1 MPQKNRGNDSDKIAE
16 KAEEIYFRLVGSMR
30 GRYPINT
37 INLYIIFACYIMYKY
52 KKSDYKG
59 LLLYDLIFTTDLG
72 IDPSVLMAIYNSYN
86 KDVFEQSMMPLTT
99 CNDDR
104 VFVEIIEKYAIK
116 GYGQV
121 YRSAGDY
128 STPEP
133 VVLLAERLLKIQKEE
148 NVADVCS
155 GNGDFLCHALRKH
168 PFAHYSGYEIN
179 MLSVAISKIRA
190 DIIGHKLRIEPGDAL
205 LNLGQ
210 TSAQYD
216 KIFCNYPFSMRTFG
230 DMQIGNKYNHLAK
243 NNRCDW
249 LFNTLVCEH
258 LAENGK
264 AVTVSTI
271 GSLWNMLDR
280 EARKYFIDNG
290 LIESII
296 FLPAG
301 VYRPYTEIE
310 TAIIVFSKNNS
321 SVRFVNA
328 SNYRGLINEREENDE
343 HRRLMNYEIDKIIAL
358 LHEDVDGISFSVDND
373 AIRDANYDL
382 SIKPYYSDLPKYE
395 NGVKISEVADILRGI
410 IINSRMISEDS
421 GNDCVV
427 RLSDIQG
434 AIVPEKLSFAK
445 DGVIE
450 KGLTLEDGDIIISR
464 TLNPIKV
471 AIFTGN
477 KNKVYPCGNLFV
489 VRLRNTDTLDPYYL
503 LSFLLSEEGQKALE
517 FAATGTTLKVI
528 GANSLGNTVFPMV
541 GMKRQKEISEKI
553 KAALMEV
560 NTYEYKLMKAKDK
573 IRGAFYEGGEG

>member
-1 MPQKNRGNDSDKIAE
+1 MPQKNRENGSDNMVEQAS
-16 KAEEIYFRLVGSMR
+16 EIYYRLVNSMR

-37 INLYIIFACYIMYKY
+37 INLFVIFACYIMYKY

-86 KDVFEQSMMPLTT
+86 KDAFEQSMMILSI

-104 VFVEIIEKYAIK
+104 IFIEIIEKYAIK
-116 GYGQV
+116 DYGQN
-121 YRSAGDY
+121 YRSSGEH

-133 VVLLAERLLKIQKEE
+133 IVLLAERLLKIKKEE
-148 NVADVCS
+148 SVVDICS
-155 GNGDFLCHALRKH
+155 GNGDFLCHALRKC
-168 PFAHYSGYEIN
+168 PAAHYSGYEIN

-190 DIIGHKLRIEPGDAL
+190 DINGYQLKIEPGDVL
-205 LNLGQ
+205 LNLSQ
-210 TSAQYD
+210 TSTQYD
-216 KIFCNYPFSMRTFG
+216 KIFCNYPFHIRIFG
-230 DMQIGNKYNHLAK
+230 DMQMNNKYDHLAK
-243 NNRCDW
+243 NNKCDW

-271 GSLWNMLDR
+271 GSLWNMMDR
-280 EARKYFIDNG
+280 DARKFFIDNG

-301 VYRPYTEIE
+301 VYRFTGIE
-310 TAIIVFSKNNS
+310 TAIIVFSKNFS
-321 SVRFVNA
+321 CVRFVNA
-328 SNYRGLINEREENDE
+328 SNYRGLMNEHEENDE
-343 HRRLMNYEIDKIIAL
+343 HHRLMNYEIDKIIAL
-358 LHEDVDGISFSVDND
+358 LHEDVDGISFSVDNNT
-373 AIRDANYDL
+373 IRDADYNL

-395 NGVKISEVADILRGI
+395 NGVKISEVADILRGV
-410 IINSRMISEDS
+410 IINSKMISEES

-445 DGVIE
+445 DGAIE
-450 KGLTLEDGDIIISR
+450 KGLTLEDGDLIISR

-489 VRLRNTDTLDPYYL
+489 VRLRDTDTLDPYYL
-503 LSFLLSEEGQKALE
+503 LSYLLSEEGQKALE

-541 GMKRQKEISEKI
+541 GMKRQQEISEKL

-560 NTYEYKLMKAKDK
+560 KTYEYKLMKAKDK
-573 IRGAFYEGGEG
+573 IRGAFYEGGEE

>member
-1 MPQKNRGNDSDKIAE
+1 MPRSKKDNSSDEITEQAG
-16 KAEEIYFRLVGSMR
+16 EIYFRLVNSMR
-30 GRYPINT
+30 GKYQIDT
-37 INLYIIFACYIMYKY
+37 INLFIIFACYIIYKY
-52 KKSDYKG
+52 KKSEYKG
-59 LLLYDLIFTTDLG
+59 LLLYDLIFTTDLD
-72 IDPSVLMAIYNSYN
+72 IDQSVLMAIYNAYN
-86 KDVFEQSMMPLTT
+86 KDAFEQSMTILTT

-116 GYGQV
+116 GYGQN
-121 YRSAGDY
+121 YRRSGEH

-133 VVLLAERLLKIQKEE
+133 IIILAERLLKIQKEE
-148 NVADVCS
+148 SVADVCS
-155 GNGDFLCHALRKH
+155 GNGDFLCHTLGKH
-168 PFAHYSGYEIN
+168 PTAQYSGYEIN

-190 DIIGHKLRIEPGDAL
+190 DIQGYKLKIEPGDAL

-210 TSAQYD
+210 TRIEYD
-216 KIFCNYPFSMRTFG
+216 KIFCNYPFNMRTFG
-230 DMQIGNKYNHLAK
+230 DMQIDNKYDHLAK

-249 LFNTLVCEH
+249 LFNTLVCKH
-258 LAENGK
+258 LAEKGK

-271 GSLWNMLDR
+271 GSLWNMMDR
-280 EARKYFIDNG
+280 DARKYFIDNG

-301 VYRPYTEIE
+301 VYRFTDIE
-310 TAIIVFSKNNS
+310 TAIIVFSKNNHR
-321 SVRFVNA
+321 VRFINV
-328 SNYRGLINEREENDE
+328 SNYRGLVNEREENAE

-358 LHEDVDGISFSVDND
+358 LHEDVEGISFSVDND
-373 AIRDANYDL
+373 TIIDANYDL
-382 SIKPYYSDLPKYE
+382 SIKSYYSDLPKYE
-395 NGVKISEVADILRGI
+395 NGVKIGEVADILRGA

-434 AIVPEKLSFAK
+434 AVVPSKLSFVK
-445 DGVIE
+445 DGMVE
-450 KGLTLEDGDIIISR
+450 KNLTLEDGDIIISR

-477 KNKVYPCGNLFV
+477 KKRVYPCGNLFV
-489 VRLRNTDTLDPYYL
+489 VRLCNTDTLDPYYL

-541 GMKRQKEISEKI
+541 NMKRQKEISEKL
-553 KAALMEV
+553 KVALMEV
-560 NTYEYKLMKAKDK
+560 NTCEHKLMEAKNK
-573 IRGAFYEGGEG
+573 VRESFYEGGER